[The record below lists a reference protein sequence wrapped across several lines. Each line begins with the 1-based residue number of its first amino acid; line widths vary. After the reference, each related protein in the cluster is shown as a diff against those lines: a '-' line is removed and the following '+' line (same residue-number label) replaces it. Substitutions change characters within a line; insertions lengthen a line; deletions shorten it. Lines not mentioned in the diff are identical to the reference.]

1 MKQKLSITLWVVLTL
16 ITFFPRELKACTGI
30 TLRAKDG
37 SRIVARTI
45 EWGGSNL
52 NMLSYQEDINNN
64 PTFPAAQQ
72 KG

>member
-45 EWGGSNL
+45 E
-52 NMLSYQEDINNN
+52 
-64 PTFPAAQQ
+64 
-72 KG
+72 